1 MIEDDLRAA
10 FARHE
15 PLTPPTGPVRA
26 AIARLVAVRRRRRRR
41 LGAGGA
47 ALALLA
53 LLGVGIPQ
61 FTPDRVAGD
70 ATLLVEPGRRAPA
83 GALNVLLLGVDSRGD
98 EMPPLADSVLLVHIP
113 ADRSRPYLV
122 SLSRDLEV
130 AIPGYG
136 RDKLNAAA
144 AYGARADGGLDLARG
159 YELIRRT
166 VTDLTG
172 VRVDA
177 GAVITFPVLRQ
188 LTDLLSGVEVCLP
201 QRVRSSHTDR
211 VFPAGCQRLDG
222 RASLDLLRQRRD
234 LPDGGVDRDR
244 NAQRFAAG
252 LIRRAGEQ
260 GVLHDPVRF
269 SRILAEL
276 DPELTVATTGGS
288 VLDLVQVVPEL
299 ASVEPVGLSLPAVVS
314 RTGDRWVLRPDPAA
328 APAFLAALREDRLAQ
343 WAGQHPERVTRLH

>member
-15 PLTPPTGPVRA
+15 PLAPPAGPVRA
-26 AIARLVAVRRRRRRR
+26 TIARLVAVRRRRRRR
-41 LGAGGA
+41 LRAGTA

-61 FTPDRVAGD
+61 FTPDRVAED
-70 ATLLVEPGRRAPA
+70 ATLLTEPGRRAPA
-83 GALNVLLLGVDSRGD
+83 GALNVLLLGIDSRGGQI
-98 EMPPLADSVLLVHIP
+98 PPRADSVLLVHIP

-122 SLSRDLEV
+122 SLPRDLEV
-130 AIPGYG
+130 AIPGHG
-136 RDKLNAAA
+136 RDKLNTAA
-144 AYGARADGGLDLARG
+144 AYGARVDGGLDLARG
-159 YELIRRT
+159 YELTRRT
-166 VTDLTG
+166 VADLTG

-177 GAVITFPVLRQ
+177 GAVLTFSVLRE
-188 LTDLLSGVEVCLP
+188 LTDLLGGVEVCLP

-234 LPDGGVDRDR
+234 LPDGGLDRDR

-252 LIRRAGEQ
+252 LIRRTGEQ
-260 GVLHDPVRF
+260 GVLHDPVRL
-269 SRILAEL
+269 SRLVAEIG
-276 DPELTVATTGGS
+276 PELTVATTGGS
-288 VLDLVQVVPEL
+288 PLDLLQVVPEL
-299 ASVEPVGLSLPAVVS
+299 ASVEPVGLNLPAVES
-314 RTGDRWVLRPDPAA
+314 TKGDRWALRPDPKA

-343 WAGQHPERVTRLH
+343 WAAQQPERVTRLR